1 MMSRTA
7 HDARCEGIYP
17 HPRPSFPGL
26 SPGDSSSWKGW
37 WRVRRGGLRFLV
49 CFLILLEY
57 FLFRHRT
64 AQVPLSG
71 RPGARRRDVFGKVEF
86 RFWFY
91 CRFKIIV
98 SYLFVPISWRLH
110 GVTTYS
116 GEYGCVFSREF
127 FFCFCLE

>member
-1 MMSRTA
+1 MIRCPGKG
-7 HDARCEGIYP
+7 AR
-17 HPRPSFPGL
+17 
-26 SPGDSSSWKGW
+26 
-37 WRVRRGGLRFLV
+37 RVRREGPRFLV

-71 RPGARRRDVFGKVEF
+71 RPGARLRDVFGKVEF

-116 GEYGCVFSREF
+116 GEYGCFFSREF
-127 FFCFCLE
+127 FFVFV